1 MKIEQTKQTRMP
13 AVFFDGTGNN
23 QTNSLN
29 NPAKFGNVTNISKLL
44 DACVVPDRVY
54 IEGVGTRNN
63 MDDSM
68 WAKATGENP
77 IGYQGYSYLD
87 KLKKATDF
95 LNAYRAQYPDDD
107 IQLAIYGFSRGAT
120 LARDF
125 AKKALAF
132 PNVSI
137 KFLGIYDTVVS
148 LLLQSPKIH
157 FTTQEMEKIDQIL
170 HLTAINEAR
179 GYFPLT
185 SILVKNGS
193 SELVTIQNN
202 LDGNKVKEIFVPGAH
217 ADVGGGY
224 TAGPEMLY
232 LNGPMKSSDSLLTEW
247 QIIQKTVIDHFEND
261 AQNPIW
267 KSLVGSNVTIEGTDS
282 SANLLS
288 KRSQVAI
295 DMSQVY
301 FEVMASYSNT
311 FSNFTIFDFV
321 PGALSTTLAKLKN
334 DILQYIQ
341 SGTPDKGP
349 NYDYANLAYSTHISS
364 SYGKIANQEDLNQ
377 TLNTFDYEALKEE
390 IERVKN
396 EHPNENFESFNLDS
410 IATGFGIDILHVN
423 APNNKEWHRK
433 VIYG

>member
-1 MKIEQTKQTRMP
+1 MKNEQTKQTRMP

-29 NPAKFGNVTNISKLL
+29 DPAKFGNITNISKLL

-63 MDDSM
+63 MDDSV

-77 IGYQGYSYLD
+77 IGSNGYSYGD
-87 KLKKATDF
+87 KLEKATGF
-95 LNAYRAQYPDDD
+95 LSAYRAQYPDDD
-107 IQLAIYGFSRGAT
+107 IQLVIYGFSRGAT

-148 LLLQSPKIH
+148 LLFQSPKIH

-185 SILVKNGS
+185 SIQVKNGG
-193 SELVTIQNN
+193 SELVTIQNKV
-202 LDGNKVKEIFVPGAH
+202 DGNKVKEIFVPGAH

-224 TAGPEMLY
+224 TAGAEKLY
-232 LNGPMKSSDSLLTEW
+232 LNGAMKNPDDLMVDWE
-247 QIIQKTVIDHFEND
+247 IIQNTVRDHFEND
-261 AQNPIW
+261 AQNRIW
-267 KSLVGSNVTIEGTDS
+267 KSLVGSNVTIEGTDT
-282 SANLLS
+282 SANMLT
-288 KRSQVAI
+288 RRDQVAI
-295 DMSQVY
+295 DMSYVY

-311 FSNFTIFDFV
+311 FSNSTIFDFT
-321 PGALSTTLAKLKN
+321 PSAFSADLAKLKN

-349 NYDYANLAYSTHISS
+349 NYDYAKLAYSTHISS
-364 SYGKIANQEDLNQ
+364 NYGKLSSQVDNNQM
-377 TLNTFDYEALKEE
+377 LNTFDYEALKDE
-390 IERVKN
+390 IERIKN
-396 EHPNENFESFNLDS
+396 EHPNENFESFNVDV
-410 IATGFGIDILHVN
+410 IATGFNIDLIHVN
-423 APNNKEWHRK
+423 APNTKEWHRK